1 MPSLELYSQIRG
13 LLTKY
18 FISEISLYVCVM
30 MIMIEKKNHYIK
42 RKTSIFAVVFSI
54 IRIYVFGR
62 TFP

>member
-1 MPSLELYSQIRG
+1 MPSLELYSQIPG

-18 FISEISLYVCVM
+18 FISEISFYVCVM
-30 MIMIEKKNHYIK
+30 IMTEKKNHYIK
-42 RKTSIFAVVFSI
+42 RKTSIFAVVSSI